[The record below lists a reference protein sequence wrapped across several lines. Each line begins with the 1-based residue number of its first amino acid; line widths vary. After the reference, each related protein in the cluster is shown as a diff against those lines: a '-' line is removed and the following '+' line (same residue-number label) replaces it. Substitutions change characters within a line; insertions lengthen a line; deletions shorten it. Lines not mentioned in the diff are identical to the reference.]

1 MHVAIYLPLLVAA
14 VLGATAPHL
23 SRALPPATA
32 TRLLAGAAVATAT
45 ATSFVL
51 GVLTFTLVAEFGPV
65 ARLGSWST
73 SRLDA
78 SNPVPDGAS
87 VAAGATVCVLAFF
100 VVRAVVRSV
109 RATLAARRLCTELG
123 GEPGD
128 LVVIDGPD
136 VRVFALPA
144 LRGRIVATRPLLAA
158 LPADERRAV
167 LAHETAH
174 LRNHHHR
181 YRLAADLAAAV
192 NPLLRP
198 LARGVDYATE
208 RWADE
213 AAAGTVG
220 DRRVVARA
228 LARCGLG
235 LRHSAP
241 GAAEALH
248 RPSEPSRLVHP
259 AEPSRLVRRVE
270 ALLAPAPRHRP
281 LLVAGVAALLV
292 VTMVAVA
299 ETQRDTE
306 HLFEN
311 ASHNAAVAH
320 SAAAHSAAEG
330 GLG

>member
-32 TRLLAGAAVATAT
+32 TRLLAGAGVATAT

-87 VAAGATVCVLAFF
+87 IAAGATVCVLAFF

-109 RATLAARRLCTELG
+109 RATLAARRLCGELG

-181 YRLAADLAAAV
+181 YRLAAELAAAV

-235 LRHSAP
+235 LRLSAP
-241 GAAEALH
+241 GRRRPCTARASRPDWSI
-248 RPSEPSRLVHP
+248 RPSLLDWSAASRHCLRPHLAIGRCSSPASRPCSSSRWWPSRRRSGTRSTCSRTP
-259 AEPSRLVRRVE
+259 ATTSP
-270 ALLAPAPRHRP
+270 PRTP
-281 LLVAGVAALLV
+281 PP
-292 VTMVAVA
+292 MVGWA
-299 ETQRDTE
+299 D
-306 HLFEN
+306 
-311 ASHNAAVAH
+311 
-320 SAAAHSAAEG
+320 G
-330 GLG
+330 